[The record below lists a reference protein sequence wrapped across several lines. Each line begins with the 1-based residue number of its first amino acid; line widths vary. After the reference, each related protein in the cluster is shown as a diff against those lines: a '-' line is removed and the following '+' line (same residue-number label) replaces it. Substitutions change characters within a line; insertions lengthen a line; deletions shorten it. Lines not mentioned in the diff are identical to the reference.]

1 MEYEVGK
8 WYGWNGGK
16 CPVHPKSLV
25 AGIYLDG
32 GKTDRHS
39 MVDDFA
45 EEFDWEYKYDF
56 RLVSF
61 RVIKPYVEQ
70 KKEYTIDPR
79 KHIIW
84 YGAEDDLVHVR
95 EV

>member
-8 WYGWNGGK
+8 WYGWNGGE
-16 CPVHPKSLV
+16 CPVHPDTVVEVEFGERSV
-25 AGIYLDG
+25 ASACRFMWDHTGIKDII
-32 GKTDRHS
+32 
-39 MVDDFA
+39 A
-45 EEFDWEYKYDF
+45 F
-56 RLVSF
+56 RI
-61 RVIKPYVEQ
+61 IKPYVEQ

-84 YGAEDDLVHVR
+84 YGAEDDLVHVW